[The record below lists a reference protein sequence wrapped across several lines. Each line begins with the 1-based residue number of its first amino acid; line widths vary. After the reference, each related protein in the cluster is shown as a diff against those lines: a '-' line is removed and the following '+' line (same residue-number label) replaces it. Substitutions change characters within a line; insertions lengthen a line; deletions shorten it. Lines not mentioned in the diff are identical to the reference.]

1 VDVVVVDVV
10 VVDVVV
16 VVVSAAVV
24 DVGSGTSATVVPGG
38 VVEVVDTTVAPGG
51 VVEVVDTT
59 VAPGGVVEVDG
70 PPQAPATRANT
81 RRQSHRRMGHG
92 SSAGRSTSRRH
103 PPPTRSGC
111 DPEPG
116 IHRTPDRRTPFGDTR
131 VSVRHVRPVVRSPP
145 CSHRPASGCKEFGF
159 KGTTLLDRE

>member
-1 VDVVVVDVV
+1 

-51 VVEVVDTT
+51 VVEV
-59 VAPGGVVEVDG
+59 DG

-81 RRQSHRRMGHG
+81 RRPPHRCMG
-92 SSAGRSTSRRH
+92 AR
-103 PPPTRSGC
+103 
-111 DPEPG
+111 
-116 IHRTPDRRTPFGDTR
+116 
-131 VSVRHVRPVVRSPP
+131 
-145 CSHRPASGCKEFGF
+145 
-159 KGTTLLDRE
+159 